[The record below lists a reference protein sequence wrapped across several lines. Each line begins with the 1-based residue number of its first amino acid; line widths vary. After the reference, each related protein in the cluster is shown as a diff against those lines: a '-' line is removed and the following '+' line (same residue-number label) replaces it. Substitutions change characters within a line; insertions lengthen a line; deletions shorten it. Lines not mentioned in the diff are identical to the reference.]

1 MDDYQFQQHRNLYNT
16 IMYDRDDLST
26 CQVVRSI
33 HLEGNIAMLN
43 VRVHIMRC
51 PLTVLLIRRSVEC
64 FGASI
69 LVGIVG
75 QYNA

>member
-16 IMYDRDDLST
+16 IMYDRDDPLT
-26 CQVVRSI
+26 CQIVRSI
-33 HLEGNIAMLN
+33 HLEGKGTMLN
-43 VRVHIMRC
+43 VRVYIMKC

-75 QYNA
+75 QNNA